1 MIKVWSV
8 IEEYLMG
15 VKMRWRAFLTKA
27 YEVLTKSEVRR
38 SYIKELLQ
46 ELFPPWVLYVF
57 CTAVMWLT
65 LSLYIRNFIISF
77 ICLACFIFVFFAF
90 EIYDW
95 FFNRKSAKPVSSYV
109 LVGRIIFV
117 FFLLTACLLAICI
130 IR

>member
-1 MIKVWSV
+1 MIRMWSV
-8 IEEYLMG
+8 IEEYMVG
-15 VKMRWRAFLTKA
+15 VKMRWQALLRKTHD
-27 YEVLTKSEVRR
+27 VLTDPEVRK

-65 LSLYIRNFIISF
+65 LSLYIRKFIISF

-95 FFNRKSAKPVSSYV
+95 FFNRKSAKPVSSYL

-117 FFLLTACLLAICI
+117 LFLLTACLVAICI
-130 IR
+130 SL